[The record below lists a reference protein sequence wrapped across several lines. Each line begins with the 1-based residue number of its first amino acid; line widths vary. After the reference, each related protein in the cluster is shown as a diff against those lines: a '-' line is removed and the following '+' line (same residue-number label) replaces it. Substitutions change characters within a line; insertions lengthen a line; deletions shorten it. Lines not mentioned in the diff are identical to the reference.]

1 MKLNFKIFTIFIV
14 LLLTSCAE
22 YQIKNHNKK
31 AEKKYYSSLGFT
43 LIYNDALFEQK
54 VIKKKMNNNKIQV
67 MHSTLKINTPVKIIN
82 PQNSKFIKTKISKKG
97 EFPNIFNSVISNK
110 IAKFLELDR
119 SEPYVEIHEI
129 KKNKT
134 FVAKESNTF
143 EEERRIADSA
153 PVDEIQVDDL
163 SKNNDEHEK
172 NDEIENN
179 YILVISEF
187 YYFETAVNLKNELIK
202 QTNFD
207 RFFIKEINDN
217 EYRLSAGP
225 FKNFISLKSTYIS
238 LNNLGFED
246 LTVNKE

>member
-97 EFPNIFNSVISNK
+97 EFPNIFNSVISRSK
-110 IAKFLELDR
+110 I
-119 SEPYVEIHEI
+119 V
-129 KKNKT
+129 
-134 FVAKESNTF
+134 
-143 EEERRIADSA
+143 
-153 PVDEIQVDDL
+153 
-163 SKNNDEHEK
+163 
-172 NDEIENN
+172 
-179 YILVISEF
+179 
-187 YYFETAVNLKNELIK
+187 
-202 QTNFD
+202 
-207 RFFIKEINDN
+207 FFIK
-217 EYRLSAGP
+217 A
-225 FKNFISLKSTYIS
+225 FYICT
-238 LNNLGFED
+238 L
-246 LTVNKE
+246 